1 MKSCQKNAV
10 FDAVAAPCI
19 YGGALQSRRDVKW
32 VAIMTHTPT
41 ANAACLVSN
50 TASRSLS
57 SFTQS
62 PRSRTLSPRHA
73 GTSCAQHQTNS
84 IGSIQMRAGS
94 HSHTQLTADNLQA
107 SIMPEAVLRGKSF
120 ALNSA
125 VATRAMQ
132 GTWWPLIMK
141 TAMAPRRSSTWWN
154 TRSQH
159 ENMRTLMTVMLQ
171 TSQLD
176 KPCSST
182 KRSFEVWPS
191 PLDSYPFLRKFL
203 HLQML

>member
-1 MKSCQKNAV
+1 MLRASCLIQHHAV
-10 FDAVAAPCI
+10 CRR
-19 YGGALQSRRDVKW
+19 LHSRRG
-32 VAIMTHTPT
+32 
-41 ANAACLVSN
+41 AAHFHL
-50 TASRSLS
+50 A
-57 SFTQS
+57 
-62 PRSRTLSPRHA
+62 TLA

-141 TAMAPRRSSTWWN
+141 TAMAPVHDETRAHST
-154 TRSQH
+154 RI
-159 ENMRTLMTVMLQ
+159 
-171 TSQLD
+171 
-176 KPCSST
+176 
-182 KRSFEVWPS
+182 
-191 PLDSYPFLRKFL
+191 
-203 HLQML
+203 